1 MTHDTTLMA
10 APADGAGPPGAC
22 ALGRS
27 LVDHSPDASAADE
40 TQVVMHDEHE
50 QTDSTAATG
59 NADAGVMVLE
69 RGIPGLTHHDRF
81 VLTPLGEGES
91 PFSELRSVE
100 EPDVSLIVTIPWVF
114 FPEYSPELSDT
125 EQEELGIAQ
134 PEEAIVFCPVTLDGE
149 NNQFFV
155 NLLGPFVIHSETM
168 VGRQVVL
175 AESEWPVRAAV
186 TLDLG

>member
-1 MTHDTTLMA
+1 MAHDTNLLA
-10 APADGAGPPGAC
+10 APADGRSITD
-22 ALGRS
+22 RS
-27 LVDHSPDASAADE
+27 LDAAPVDE
-40 TQVVMHDEHE
+40 IQVVMHDDNDPA
-50 QTDSTAATG
+50 DSSAESG
-59 NADAGVMVLE
+59 DLGDGVMTLE

-81 VLTPLGEGES
+81 VLTPLGDGES

-100 EPDVSLIVTIPWVF
+100 EPDVSIIVTIPWVF

-155 NLLGPFVIHSETM
+155 NLLGPFVIHSSTM

-186 TLDLG
+186 KLDLG